1 MLIIFFA
8 LFLFFDAVVLV
19 FWLLPAKESKP
30 SIPQKTILA
39 EAPATATL
47 KPLPAA
53 LESLTAKARL
63 AAENQLDQ
71 WLRLQTGIETENI
84 NLWGGTEYTQITVLA
99 SRGDKAMA
107 NRDFAGAQQV
117 YEQASERLQALLAA
131 KPTMFSTAIKQGYA
145 ALEKQDSASAAEK
158 FKLAM
163 SMEPDREDA
172 RRGLQRA
179 GNIDQV
185 VLLYH
190 QGRELEKKD
199 LLAEA
204 RPPLQQATRLDPE
217 FIPAAETLARV
228 ETKLRERKFQLAMN
242 DFFTALHKSN
252 FKQARR
258 SLRTAAAVK
267 PANPVLRDAETQL
280 ATAVTE
286 AQLSTLEK
294 KFNQLTA
301 AEQWQKALQV
311 CKKARQIDPDIG
323 FAGQNREFVRQ
334 RAELDRE
341 IKRVLSQPQRLQD
354 NGPLTEAGQ
363 TLKTARSIS
372 NPGPELKAQIVSL
385 DRLIT
390 TASTEVEV
398 SLRSDGATE
407 VLIYRV
413 GRLGTFV
420 EKQLKLRPGIY
431 TVVGSRSG
439 FRDVR
444 QKLKVD
450 VNQHISLFIHCEEP
464 I

>member
-1 MLIIFFA
+1 
-8 LFLFFDAVVLV
+8 
-19 FWLLPAKESKP
+19 
-30 SIPQKTILA
+30 
-39 EAPATATL
+39 
-47 KPLPAA
+47 
-53 LESLTAKARL
+53 
-63 AAENQLDQ
+63 
-71 WLRLQTGIETENI
+71 
-84 NLWGGTEYTQITVLA
+84 
-99 SRGDKAMA
+99 
-107 NRDFAGAQQV
+107 
-117 YEQASERLQALLAA
+117 
-131 KPTMFSTAIKQGYA
+131 
-145 ALEKQDSASAAEK
+145 
-158 FKLAM
+158 
-163 SMEPDREDA
+163 
-172 RRGLQRA
+172 
-179 GNIDQV
+179 
-185 VLLYH
+185 
-190 QGRELEKKD
+190 
-199 LLAEA
+199 
-204 RPPLQQATRLDPE
+204 
-217 FIPAAETLARV
+217 
-228 ETKLRERKFQLAMN
+228 
-242 DFFTALHKSN
+242 
-252 FKQARR
+252 
-258 SLRTAAAVK
+258 
-267 PANPVLRDAETQL
+267 
-280 ATAVTE
+280 
-286 AQLSTLEK
+286 
-294 KFNQLTA
+294 TA
-301 AEQWQKALQV
+301 AEQWQSALQV
-311 CKKARQIDPDIG
+311 CKKAHQIDPDIG